1 MKKSKKSGKTVGVKV
16 EKSRSCGLA
25 ICLEEKI
32 RENERSQ
39 NSSQSCGLDFERKKY
54 GKTKGE
60 SNFD

>member
-1 MKKSKKSGKTVGVKV
+1 MKKSKKSGKTTAGVKI
-16 EKSRSCGLA
+16 EKKSKLWF
-25 ICLEEKI
+25 CLEEKI
-32 RENERSQ
+32 REKERSQ